1 MSSGSSRPYEQAPG
15 RGGGGVLLA
24 LYPLSSGVVM
34 LTCAH
39 ALFALF
45 QLGEELKVPRH
56 LRDRHDC
63 GYGGS
68 GYFRSVMARFC
79 RGKTGA
85 ALSSMGKKI
94 KLSMFAVAQVLG
106 AGVGGREGLTACSA
120 GHEAAVRSNAKPRTQ
135 WWGHGSFQ
143 VNREQQSRGAGL
155 SHPSSLPLT
164 GQRRPSS
171 KLQQFRPATCKGPDL
186 SFHAPG
192 YITKDHQS
200 HLNKLTLSCNGDIK
214 TKFWRCHHDGPAAGF
229 RALQSHPGEQTKA
242 Q

>member
-1 MSSGSSRPYEQAPG
+1 
-15 RGGGGVLLA
+15 
-24 LYPLSSGVVM
+24 M

-79 RGKTGA
+79 RRKTGA

-120 GHEAAVRSNAKPRTQ
+120 GHEAAIGSNAKPGTQ

-171 KLQQFRPATCKGPDL
+171 KLQPAVQASNLQGPGPFLSRSRLHHQRP
-186 SFHAPG
+186 S
-192 YITKDHQS
+192 ITPQQAH
-200 HLNKLTLSCNGDIK
+200 TE
-214 TKFWRCHHDGPAAGF
+214 
-229 RALQSHPGEQTKA
+229 LQW
-242 Q
+242 